1 MITKLKYVFIG
12 ACLLV
17 GAEVIAR
24 QMERGDA
31 NDALFNYFFYD
42 EQLLRKDMIEQGGIF
57 EHGRQVRLNSRG
69 FRDSKTWPP
78 SPEKSNK
85 RIVLGGAGHGFGEN
99 IGDGFIY
106 AHLLERS
113 LKRKN
118 NSVEVYNLS
127 VQGST
132 ILFFERALLDEVVA
146 VKPDVVILTYTGFNE
161 ALFSFLPER
170 DVLFPHNKA
179 YNMAMS
185 SALVRRIHLWLFAQ
199 STKVNRVTPNEMI
212 ASYERIV
219 STLRAQNI
227 EVMLLQQVVIH
238 PDIEGLWSLA
248 EMERYRLRIEQLAK
262 VQRIPLADPLP
273 FCQVL
278 EQCFERL
285 EWYSGDGHRAAARA
299 LEPHHSFLLGK

>member
-1 MITKLKYVFIG
+1 MIAKLKYAFIG
-12 ACLLV
+12 VCLLV
-17 GAEVIAR
+17 GAEIVAR

-42 EQLLRKDMIEQGGIF
+42 EQLLRKDMIQQGGIF

-69 FRDSKTWPP
+69 FRDSKPWPP
-78 SPEKSNK
+78 NPDDNKK

-106 AHLLERS
+106 AHLLEGA

-132 ILFFERALLDEVVA
+132 ILFFERALLDEVIA

-161 ALFSFLPER
+161 ALYSFLPER
-170 DVLFPHNKA
+170 EVLFPHNKV

-185 SALVRRIHLWLFAQ
+185 SALVRRIHLWLLAE
-199 STKVNRVTPNEMI
+199 STKVNRVTPDEMI

-219 STLRAQNI
+219 STLREQRI
-227 EVMLLQQVVIH
+227 EIMLLQQVVIH
-238 PDIEGLWSLA
+238 PDIEGLWALS
-248 EMERYRLRIEQLAK
+248 EMKRYRPRIEQFAK
-262 VQRIPLADPLP
+262 EKRIPLADPLP
-273 FCQVL
+273 FCHVL
-278 EQCFERL
+278 EQCFERY
-285 EWYSGDGHRAAARA
+285 EWYSGDGHRAAARS